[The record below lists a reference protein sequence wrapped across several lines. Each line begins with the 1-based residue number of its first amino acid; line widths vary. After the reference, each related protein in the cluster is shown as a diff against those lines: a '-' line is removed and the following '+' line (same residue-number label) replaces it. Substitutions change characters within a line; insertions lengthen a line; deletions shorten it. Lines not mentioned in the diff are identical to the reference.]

1 MIEVIYSG
9 ETREPKTQENGV
21 LSAIKNIR
29 QIGSAG
35 KTTRIYVED
44 CVMGFLK
51 RQMEKEDPVVVTL
64 LGNETKENGVTYL
77 FIKGAL
83 VPEGIQVKGESL
95 DFSSQAFLH
104 LYEEAERFFPQ
115 KEILGWYLPAYEMI
129 ARYGASLGQNSRLF
143 LLEDPTEG
151 EEIFYLWEQNHL
163 SKQGGYYIFYE
174 RNEEM
179 KAYMQQA
186 KEKKEEGMER
196 RKTWT
201 VVEGSGDPSAEKNT
215 RNVVEHSQKK
225 NEAHHG
231 KKSTGIWKD
240 AFKTATEKTNKEDFV
255 DDYEEMNPVD
265 TFSMPQPKL
274 TTFLYGASTV
284 MAIVVLVIGI
294 TLINNYDKM
303 YEMQEAIDTIAMTV
317 SEGQAE
323 EKEKEEGDAA
333 KQEAKKSQE
342 SFPQEQQQQETETGD
357 ENTANEGQALLESNV
372 RDTPAQ
378 QQSQESVGN
387 NQHDQESVTGNEQ
400 ETTASTT
407 PLYYEIQKGDTLASI
422 SRKFY
427 QSTDK
432 IEEIKRLNDGIN
444 ENDLVVGQKI
454 ILP

>member
-21 LSAIKNIR
+21 LSALKNIR
-29 QIGSAG
+29 QIGSGG

-64 LGNETKENGVTYL
+64 LGNETKEEGVTYL

-83 VPEGIQVKGESL
+83 VPDGIQVKGETL

-104 LYEEAERFFPQ
+104 LYEEAEAFFPK

-129 ARYGASLGQNSRLF
+129 AKYGASLGQNSRLF
-143 LLEDPTEG
+143 LVEDPTEG
-151 EEIFYLWEQNHL
+151 QEIFYLWEQKHL

-179 KAYMQQA
+179 KAYMQQT

-196 RKTWT
+196 RKIWT
-201 VVEGSGDPSAEKNT
+201 VVEGSGEPSVEKNT
-215 RNVVEHSQKK
+215 RNQVEHSQKK
-225 NEAHHG
+225 SEVHHG
-231 KKSTGIWKD
+231 KKSSGIWKD
-240 AFKTATEKTNKEDFV
+240 AFKTTTDKTKKEDFV
-255 DDYEEMNPVD
+255 DDYEEMNPAD
-265 TFSMPQPKL
+265 AFSAPQPKL

-317 SEGQAE
+317 SEGRAE
-323 EKEKEEGDAA
+323 EKEKEEGDIA
-333 KQEAKKSQE
+333 KQEVKESQE
-342 SFPQEQQQQETETGD
+342 SLPQEQQQETETGSK
-357 ENTANEGQALLESNV
+357 NTTLKGQALLESDD

-378 QQSQESVGN
+378 QQNQESLGNNQQNQESVA
-387 NQHDQESVTGNEQ
+387 GNEQ

>member
-104 LYEEAERFFPQ
+104 LYEEAENFFPK

-179 KAYMQQA
+179 KAYMQQE

-201 VVEGSGDPSAEKNT
+201 VVEGSGDPSVEKNT
-215 RNVVEHSQKK
+215 RNLVEHSQKK
-225 NEAHHG
+225 SEAHPG
-231 KKSTGIWKD
+231 KKSPGIWQD
-240 AFKTATEKTNKEDFV
+240 AFKTATEKTKKEDFV

-265 TFSMPQPKL
+265 AFSAPQPKL

-317 SEGQAE
+317 SEGRTE
-323 EKEKEEGDAA
+323 EKDEGDVA
-333 KQEAKKSQE
+333 KQEAKESQE
-342 SFPQEQQQQETETGD
+342 PIAGEQQQQEPETEE
-357 ENTANEGQALLESNV
+357 ENTAHEGQALLESDV
-372 RDTPAQ
+372 RDTSAQ
-378 QQSQESVGN
+378 QQNQESMGNNQQNQESVA
-387 NQHDQESVTGNEQ
+387 GNEQ
-400 ETTASTT
+400 EATASTT

-427 QSTDK
+427 QSTDR